1 MERTCN
7 ICCEVKPIKAR
18 GMCVNCYNIN
28 LRSNGTIRDRKRL
41 DNCSVCKRTIGSPDE
56 SGKILD
62 RGNSKMCRYCYQK
75 DYKARLSDTC
85 SKCNIK
91 LSRKTAKGLCKF
103 CIKEE
108 MDKELELRR
117 GRSKTYIKN
126 KNKKEMPSIP
136 LTWHQREEIRR
147 LLTIYKR
154 GYQTLVE
161 PFRLVSLYVE
171 LYSDKELDSYT
182 EESQVIICLRTFKK
196 LFDEPFDEEKY
207 IQEKKNK
214 IADKKAYMLEYM
226 RKYNRER
233 YIRSKK

>member
-1 MERTCN
+1 
-7 ICCEVKPIKAR
+7 
-18 GMCVNCYNIN
+18 MCVNCYNIN

-41 DNCSVCKRTIGSPDE
+41 DNCSVCERLIGSLDE
-56 SGKILD
+56 GGRVID
-62 RGNSKMCRYCYQK
+62 RGNAKMCKYCYQK
-75 DYKARLSDTC
+75 DYNGRLSDTC

-91 LSRKTAKGLCKF
+91 LSRKTARGFCKF
-103 CIKEE
+103 CKKEE

-126 KNKKEMPSIP
+126 KKKKEMPSIP

-147 LLTIYKR
+147 LLTIYKM

-171 LYSDKELDSYT
+171 LYSDMELDSYT

-196 LFDEPFDEEKY
+196 LFDEPFN
-207 IQEKKNK
+207 IQKDVEEKKNK
-214 IADKKAYMLEYM
+214 TADKKEYMKEYM
-226 RKYNRER
+226 RNYNRER
-233 YIRSKK
+233 YIREYKKSKK